1 MEEVW
6 LDCVSKVFDLFVL
19 KLLPFMSA
27 WYLDIFAVLAP
38 THLRLGAFGGLL
50 SYENT
55 LTAEPTG
62 QLDGDAFESLVF
74 SVLRRPLP
82 THGVDPATY
91 N

>member
-1 MEEVW
+1 MR
-6 LDCVSKVFDLFVL
+6 LKVFDLFVFE
-19 KLLPFMSA
+19 LLPFMSA

-38 THLRLGAFGGLL
+38 THLRLGAVGGLL

-62 QLDGDAFESLVF
+62 QLDGDALESLVF
-74 SVLRRPLP
+74 LVLRCPLP
-82 THGVDPATY
+82 THGADLATY